1 LTAEDKSLNRVI
13 SSIRIQVEHA
23 ISSIKRCRM
32 VKDIFRNWADG
43 LSDLAIEVA
52 CALHNWRL
60 AFRFFDVV

>member
-1 LTAEDKSLNRVI
+1 V
-13 SSIRIQVEHA
+13 RIQVGHA
-23 ISSIKRCRM
+23 IASIKRWRM

-60 AFRFFDVV
+60 AFRIFDVV